1 MADDPAAFP
10 DEGPEVTDASSV
22 ERAFL
27 KRPSFGIRARLALGF
42 LSFIVFAIA
51 VTVGAWIMLS
61 RLERRLRFLE
71 VADRYTMEIQQARR
85 FEKNYFLYG
94 GNLQDVQEHI
104 ANARSLLVAVAPD
117 AAEVLASTDL
127 DKMRAHL
134 SRYEALIAALVA
146 RNGARGPTDGQGRP
160 AIEAELRDHGSQM
173 VAFALELAE
182 KERGSVNATLALF
195 KRLPVAFLAF
205 LLVFSVVV
213 ANFLAR
219 QIVGP
224 LSRLMATTQRIARGD
239 FTPLTPLRWY
249 RDEFSTFSIA
259 LNTMMRELARRQ
271 EVLVQSH
278 KLSAIGTLTS
288 GVAHELNNPINNIT
302 LTAEMLKEDYGSL
315 ADEERLDMVNDLV
328 VQGARAQK
336 IVRNLLDF
344 AREGE
349 ITTERLDLAKVLRG
363 AASLA
368 ANQIKL
374 SGAKIAIDVPPNL
387 PAIHGDR
394 QSLSQVFVNLL
405 LNALDA
411 VGKGGHVSIAAGAS
425 REPGYV
431 QVVVS
436 DDGCGIPAHV
446 LPKVFDP
453 FFTTKSRGKGTGLG
467 LSVSLGIVRQHG
479 GDIRVESAPG
489 RGSTFTVLLPAAMVP
504 GLTENDAGQ
513 ATRPS
518 ASKPSRP
525 A

>member
-1 MADDPAAFP
+1 MADDPSAL
-10 DEGPEVTDASSV
+10 PEAPPETLDATSV
-22 ERAFL
+22 ERAFFR
-27 KRPSFGIRARLALGF
+27 RPSLGIRARLALGF
-42 LSFIVFAIA
+42 LSFIVFAFA
-51 VTVGAWIMLS
+51 VTVGAWIMLT
-61 RLERRLRFLE
+61 RLEKRLRFLE

-104 ANARSLLVAVAPD
+104 ANARGLLVAVAPD
-117 AAEVLASTDL
+117 AAEVLASSEL
-127 DKMRAHL
+127 GKMRDHL
-134 SRYEALIAALVA
+134 GRYEALIAQLVA
-146 RNGARGPTDGQGRP
+146 RDGARATAQDAGRTV
-160 AIEAELRDHGSQM
+160 IEAELRDHGSQM

-182 KERGSVNATLALF
+182 KERASVNATLALF

-205 LLVFSVVV
+205 LLVFSAVV
-213 ANFLAR
+213 ANFLTR

-224 LSRLMATTQRIARGD
+224 LGRLMASTQRIAQGD
-239 FTPLTPLRWY
+239 FTPLTPMRWY
-249 RDEFSTFSIA
+249 RDEFSTFSVA
-259 LNTMMRELARRQ
+259 LNTMMRELAHRQ

-349 ITTERLDLAKVLRG
+349 ITTERLDLAEVLRT

-387 PAIHGDR
+387 PAIHGDK

-411 VGKGGHVSIAAGAS
+411 VGKGGHVAIAAGAS
-425 REPGYV
+425 KEPGYV

-436 DDGCGIPAHV
+436 DDGRGIPAHI

-479 GDIRVESAPG
+479 GDIRIESAPG
-489 RGSTFTVLLPAAMVP
+489 KGSAFTVLLPAAMVP
-504 GLTENDAGQ
+504 GLTGGDAGP
-513 ATRPS
+513 ATPPP
-518 ASKPSRP
+518 ASQPSRP

>member
-1 MADDPAAFP
+1 
-10 DEGPEVTDASSV
+10 
-22 ERAFL
+22 
-27 KRPSFGIRARLALGF
+27 
-42 LSFIVFAIA
+42 
-51 VTVGAWIMLS
+51 
-61 RLERRLRFLE
+61 
-71 VADRYTMEIQQARR
+71 
-85 FEKNYFLYG
+85 
-94 GNLQDVQEHI
+94 
-104 ANARSLLVAVAPD
+104 
-117 AAEVLASTDL
+117 
-127 DKMRAHL
+127 
-134 SRYEALIAALVA
+134 
-146 RNGARGPTDGQGRP
+146 
-160 AIEAELRDHGSQM
+160 M

-182 KERGSVNATLALF
+182 KERASVNATLALF

-224 LSRLMATTQRIARGD
+224 LSRLMATTQRIAVGD

-249 RDEFSTFSIA
+249 RDEFSTFSVA

-302 LTAEMLKEDYGSL
+302 LTAEMLKEDYASL

-431 QVVVS
+431 QVVIS

-504 GLTENDAGQ
+504 GLSENDAP
-513 ATRPS
+513 ATRPP